1 MKSINCGLQIGDDGL
16 RRATPDCF
24 SQARSRIGLGRTG
37 KFTLPLIA
45 VLFAGF
51 TSQAYA
57 QGCAMCLASA
67 MSQGVR
73 AIEAMNLGILILL
86 VPPFLMIIAVFTFLF
101 LRRS

>member
-1 MKSINCGLQIGDDGL
+1 MNRFLLAAHTQDRAPSGCGPQGPAAECELISARTL
-16 RRATPDCF
+16 RLALT
-24 SQARSRIGLGRTG
+24 A
-37 KFTLPLIA
+37 PLL
-45 VLFAGF
+45 VGF

-57 QGCAMCLASA
+57 QGCSMCLTSA

-86 VPPFLMIIAVFTFLF
+86 VPPFLMILAIFTFLF

>member
-1 MKSINCGLQIGDDGL
+1 VKSINCGLPI
-16 RRATPDCF
+16 ADC
-24 SQARSRIGLGRTG
+24 GLGRGRPDAQAQSKISLRLGRIG
-37 KFTLPLIA
+37 KFTLPLTAI
-45 VLFAGF
+45 LLAGF

-57 QGCAMCLASA
+57 QGCSMCLASA

-86 VPPFLMIIAVFTFLF
+86 VPPFLMILAIFTFLF

>member
-1 MKSINCGLQIGDDGL
+1 VKSINCGLRISDGGPG
-16 RRATPDCF
+16 RVTPDCF
-24 SQARSRIGLGRTG
+24 APAQSRISLGR
-37 KFTLPLIA
+37 I
-45 VLFAGF
+45 AGF
-51 TSQAYA
+51 PLRLSVMLLAAFPSQAYA

-86 VPPFLMIIAVFTFLF
+86 VPPFLMILAVFTFLF